1 MIKTIKTMSKQE
13 KERYTV
19 PRKVQDVIPV
29 RRIWPD
35 GIFLVGNKFSKTYKF
50 SDINYLVA
58 SREDKES
65 MFLTYSELL
74 NSLDSGAV
82 TKITINNRR
91 MNQANF
97 ETSILMPMQGDFRDE
112 YRGEYNQMLLD
123 KATGA
128 NGIMQEKYITISVV
142 KKDIEEARAYFSRVG
157 ADLISHFA
165 ALGSKCVELDA
176 TERLRI
182 LHDFYRQGEESEFV
196 FNAREMMKRGH
207 SFKDYICPDGI
218 EKKSDY
224 LKLGGKFCRVLFLKD
239 YASYIKDNMV
249 TELTDFNRNL
259 MFSIDIV
266 PVPTDEAVREVENR
280 LLGVETNITNWQR
293 RQNANNNF
301 SAVVPYDM
309 ELQRKESKEFLDDL
323 TTRDQR
329 MMFAVMTLAITAD
342 TKEQLDSDTEAVL
355 SVARKHMCQLAV
367 LKFQQLDGLNTALPI
382 GVRKI
387 NAFRTLTTESLAVFI
402 PFKVQE
408 IQDKGGIYFGEN
420 AISHNLIMC
429 NKANLLN
436 QSAFLLGVPGAGKS
450 FSAKELIAF
459 LMLHPDYA
467 NDDILI
473 CDPEGEFGALVK
485 ALGREKAT
493 VAHLVAGGKDR
504 LNAMYM
510 VEGYG
515 EQNPIVEKSQFVMS
529 LIEQID
535 KRGVGPQH
543 KSIIDRCT
551 ALVYPEAENA
561 GRVATLC
568 DLRQKLLEQPED
580 KAREIALSLE
590 LYTTGS
596 LDIFGRE
603 STVDLNKPYV
613 VFDIHGL
620 GEQLKPAGSLVITDT
635 ILNRV
640 TLNWKRGKRTHVFID
655 EFHVMFE
662 NEQSGIFFNS
672 AWRQFRKRGAYPT
685 AITQNVEYLLDSV
698 QASTMLSNSEFIV
711 MLNQAASDRAKLA
724 KLLNISNEQMSYVT
738 NADAGCGLIR
748 YSKFT
753 GAINFFHDSTLAWW
767 KQSWLWS
774 AVIQAVMPTT
784 LLGTLPIGAWLYMT
798 GTLPLSDFI
807 TCIILPIGFIAPL
820 MRVGKYSEQFN
831 MVKACL
837 DQIRDF
843 IEKPKLK
850 RPEKNVALDET
861 AYRFENV
868 SFAYNETEVLKNVSF
883 EIKPGTVSAIVGPSG
898 SGKSTIAKLMA
909 GFWDATK
916 GKVIFGGKNIKEIP
930 FAQLM
935 GEVSYVAQDNFL
947 FDESI
952 RENIRLGKPDATD
965 DEVVA
970 AAKAACCHEFIV
982 KLENGYDT
990 NAGDAGGKLSGG
1002 ERQRIT
1008 IARAILKNARVIIL
1022 DEATAYADPENE
1034 YLIQNAISKLVKGK
1048 TLIVVA
1054 HRLAT
1059 IQKADQ
1065 ILVVENG
1072 KIVGC
1077 GRQEELLSEC
1087 PLYQRLWSD
1096 YVSSADQVEGGTF

>member
-91 MNQANF
+91 LNKANF
-97 ETSILMPMQGDFRDE
+97 ETSILMPIQGDFRDE

-142 KKDIEEARAYFSRVG
+142 KKDVEEARAYFARVG

-218 EKKSDY
+218 EKNSDY
-224 LKLGGKFCRVLFLKD
+224 LKLGDKFCRVLFLKD

-249 TELTDFNRNL
+249 TELTDMARNL

-382 GVRKI
+382 GARKI

-420 AISHNLIMC
+420 AISHNLILC

-436 QSAFLLGVPGAGKS
+436 QSAFYLGVPGAGKS
-450 FSAKELIAF
+450 FAVKELIAF

-467 NDDILI
+467 DDDILI

-485 ALGREKAT
+485 TLGREKAT

-515 EQNPIVEKSQFVMS
+515 ENNPIVEKSQFVMS

-551 ALVYPEAENA
+551 ALVYPEAEKE
-561 GRVATLC
+561 GRAPPSATC
-568 DLRQKLLEQPED
+568 AKSCWSSR
-580 KAREIALSLE
+580 
-590 LYTTGS
+590 
-596 LDIFGRE
+596 
-603 STVDLNKPYV
+603 
-613 VFDIHGL
+613 
-620 GEQLKPAGSLVITDT
+620 
-635 ILNRV
+635 
-640 TLNWKRGKRTHVFID
+640 
-655 EFHVMFE
+655 
-662 NEQSGIFFNS
+662 
-672 AWRQFRKRGAYPT
+672 RKRRRRSP
-685 AITQNVEYLLDSV
+685 
-698 QASTMLSNSEFIV
+698 F
-711 MLNQAASDRAKLA
+711 
-724 KLLNISNEQMSYVT
+724 
-738 NADAGCGLIR
+738 
-748 YSKFT
+748 
-753 GAINFFHDSTLAWW
+753 
-767 KQSWLWS
+767 LWS
-774 AVIQAVMPTT
+774 FTP
-784 LLGTLPIGAWLYMT
+784 P
-798 GTLPLSDFI
+798 
-807 TCIILPIGFIAPL
+807 APWTSL
-820 MRVGKYSEQFN
+820 
-831 MVKACL
+831 A
-837 DQIRDF
+837 
-843 IEKPKLK
+843 
-850 RPEKNVALDET
+850 A
-861 AYRFENV
+861 
-868 SFAYNETEVLKNVSF
+868 
-883 EIKPGTVSAIVGPSG
+883 TVRWI
-898 SGKSTIAKLMA
+898 
-909 GFWDATK
+909 
-916 GKVIFGGKNIKEIP
+916 
-930 FAQLM
+930 
-935 GEVSYVAQDNFL
+935 
-947 FDESI
+947 
-952 RENIRLGKPDATD
+952 
-965 DEVVA
+965 
-970 AAKAACCHEFIV
+970 
-982 KLENGYDT
+982 
-990 NAGDAGGKLSGG
+990 
-1002 ERQRIT
+1002 
-1008 IARAILKNARVIIL
+1008 
-1022 DEATAYADPENE
+1022 
-1034 YLIQNAISKLVKGK
+1034 
-1048 TLIVVA
+1048 
-1054 HRLAT
+1054 
-1059 IQKADQ
+1059 
-1065 ILVVENG
+1065 
-1072 KIVGC
+1072 
-1077 GRQEELLSEC
+1077 
-1087 PLYQRLWSD
+1087 
-1096 YVSSADQVEGGTF
+1096 

>member
-1 MIKTIKTMSKQE
+1 MIKTIKTMAKQE
-13 KERYTV
+13 KERYNV

-35 GIFLVGNKFSKTYKF
+35 GIFLVGTKFTKTYKF
-50 SDINYLVA
+50 TDINYLVA

-82 TKITINNRR
+82 TKITVNNRR
-91 MNQANF
+91 MNKANF
-97 ETSILMPMQGDFRDE
+97 EQSILMPMQGDSRDK
-112 YRGEYNQMLLD
+112 YRREYNQMLLD

-142 KKDIEEARAYFSRVG
+142 KKDIEEARAYFARVG
-157 ADLISHFA
+157 ADLVSHFA
-165 ALGSKCVELDA
+165 ALGSKCVDLDA

-182 LHDFYRQGEESEFV
+182 LHDFYRQGEEAEFR
-196 FNAREMMKRGH
+196 FSAREMMKRGH
-207 SFKDYICPDGI
+207 DFRDYICPDGI
-218 EKKSDY
+218 EKHSDY
-224 LKLGGKFCRVLFLKD
+224 LKLGEKYCRVLFLKD

-249 TELTDFNRNL
+249 TELTDFNRNMML
-259 MFSIDIV
+259 SIDIV

-329 MMFAVMTLAITAD
+329 MMFAVITLAITAD

-355 SVARKHMCQLAV
+355 SVARKHMCQLAT

-382 GVRKI
+382 GARKI

-473 CDPEGEFGALVK
+473 CDPENEFGALCQ
-485 ALGREKAT
+485 ALGQDIAS
-493 VAHLVAGGKDR
+493 VVHMAAGGKDR

-515 EQNPIVEKSQFVMS
+515 EQNPIVEKSQFIMS

-535 KRGVGPQH
+535 KTGVGPQH

-551 ALVYPEAENA
+551 ALVYQDAERT
-561 GRVATLC
+561 GRIATLC
-568 DLRQKLLEQPED
+568 DLREKLLEQPEE
-580 KAREIALSLE
+580 KAKDIALSLE
-590 LYTTGS
+590 LFTTGS

-603 STVDLNKPYV
+603 STVDLDKRVV
-613 VFDIHGL
+613 VFDIRGL
-620 GEQLKPAGSLVITDT
+620 GQQLKPTGLLVITDT

-640 TLNWKRGKRTHVFID
+640 TLNWKRGKRTHVFLD
-655 EFHVMFE
+655 EFHVVFE
-662 NEQSGIFFNS
+662 NEQSGVFFNS

-711 MLNQAASDRAKLA
+711 MLNQAASDREKLA
-724 KLLNISNEQMSYVT
+724 KLLNISREQMSYVT

-748 YSKFT
+748 YGSALVPF
-753 GAINFFHDSTLAWW
+753 INRFPRDTKLYE
-767 KQSWLWS
+767 L
-774 AVIQAVMPTT
+774 MTT
-784 LLGTLPIGAWLYMT
+784 
-798 GTLPLSDFI
+798 
-807 TCIILPIGFIAPL
+807 
-820 MRVGKYSEQFN
+820 
-831 MVKACL
+831 
-837 DQIRDF
+837 
-843 IEKPKLK
+843 
-850 RPEKNVALDET
+850 RPGEGV
-861 AYRFENV
+861 
-868 SFAYNETEVLKNVSF
+868 
-883 EIKPGTVSAIVGPSG
+883 
-898 SGKSTIAKLMA
+898 
-909 GFWDATK
+909 
-916 GKVIFGGKNIKEIP
+916 FGGEKE
-930 FAQLM
+930 AM
-935 GEVSYVAQDNFL
+935 
-947 FDESI
+947 
-952 RENIRLGKPDATD
+952 
-965 DEVVA
+965 
-970 AAKAACCHEFIV
+970 
-982 KLENGYDT
+982 
-990 NAGDAGGKLSGG
+990 
-1002 ERQRIT
+1002 
-1008 IARAILKNARVIIL
+1008 
-1022 DEATAYADPENE
+1022 
-1034 YLIQNAISKLVKGK
+1034 
-1048 TLIVVA
+1048 
-1054 HRLAT
+1054 
-1059 IQKADQ
+1059 
-1065 ILVVENG
+1065 
-1072 KIVGC
+1072 
-1077 GRQEELLSEC
+1077 
-1087 PLYQRLWSD
+1087 
-1096 YVSSADQVEGGTF
+1096 